1 MTLDK
6 FIALLA
12 LDPDRRQRFLA
23 DSDAELAAAGLDSAE
38 VHAMAGALERICQ
51 ALGEHDYPPP
61 NVSVGGP
68 SG

>member
-1 MTLDK
+1 MTLET

-23 DSDAELAAAGLDSAE
+23 DPDSELAAAGLDSAE
-38 VHAMAGALERICQ
+38 VKAMAGTLERICQ

-61 NVSVGGP
+61 NVSIGGP
-68 SG
+68 TG